1 MTWRDALVL
10 AGRSVRRRLGRSALT
25 VAAVALAA
33 ALLTALLAIAS
44 TAQTRV
50 LEQLSSGGPLSGI
63 SVTPAAGDAAD
74 LDEDTPDE
82 GRLRPI
88 DAADVERIEAI
99 DGVEAVLVVQ
109 RAEAFVIRP
118 ERPRGGEPFVSGL
131 VGVDLGRPSLL
142 PVTVLEG
149 RLPSSGGAPEVAVT
163 EGWLERFD
171 LDVADAATVLGTEA
185 MWATGRLEDEGEEV
199 RIRGRWVKATVVGVI
214 AQDVGAGS
222 MLTAR
227 KVVDD
232 GRRWSASG
240 VDGGRQMGVSPSTYA
255 GLFVVADGVDQV
267 GDVRAAITEV
277 GFTTSAPENVLA
289 SVDRYLRVVE
299 IILAAVGAIALAV
312 AALGIANALL
322 AAVRERRVEIGVLK
336 AVGARD
342 GDVRRVFL
350 VEAAALGLL
359 GGCAGATVGWGIA
372 RLVGEIVNRYLA
384 GEGLATVTIDF
395 PAAIM
400 AATVLGTTL
409 LAVVAGTVPAA
420 RAARLPASDAMGGS

>member
-1 MTWRDALVL
+1 
-10 AGRSVRRRLGRSALT
+10 
-25 VAAVALAA
+25 
-33 ALLTALLAIAS
+33 
-44 TAQTRV
+44 
-50 LEQLSSGGPLSGI
+50 
-63 SVTPAAGDAAD
+63 
-74 LDEDTPDE
+74 
-82 GRLRPI
+82 
-88 DAADVERIEAI
+88 
-99 DGVEAVLVVQ
+99 
-109 RAEAFVIRP
+109 
-118 ERPRGGEPFVSGL
+118 
-131 VGVDLGRPSLL
+131 
-142 PVTVLEG
+142 
-149 RLPSSGGAPEVAVT
+149 
-163 EGWLERFD
+163 
-171 LDVADAATVLGTEA
+171 
-185 MWATGRLEDEGEEV
+185 
-199 RIRGRWVKATVVGVI
+199 
-214 AQDVGAGS
+214 
-222 MLTAR
+222 
-227 KVVDD
+227 
-232 GRRWSASG
+232 
-240 VDGGRQMGVSPSTYA
+240 MGVSPSTYA

-350 VEAAALGLL
+350 VEAAALGLI